1 MRQSARRRRV
11 PAAKRYD
18 AVIDVISGTAVNK
31 PLEVTRARYD
41 EDTGAIDTALVEAA
55 KRKYHDQPRVKAF
68 TEFRKTKGGEELLG
82 HRAFVDEFNVTRTE

>member
-1 MRQSARRRRV
+1 
-11 PAAKRYD
+11 
-18 AVIDVISGTAVNK
+18 VISGTAVNK